1 MRRAGWATLV
11 VAALAIAG
19 GACGTTAT
27 GISLSIDPDP
37 VPATRQADGTYLANW
52 DAVVADLTGV
62 GGTVESVDATLSGG
76 SLIPDARTNQSVQL
90 QATSMAVDAFA
101 RRLFHEAA
109 HFTATSGAAVSV
121 SVTVHF
127 RDGNGQTYQSSA
139 QARVNLR

>member
-1 MRRAGWATLV
+1 MRKLRWTALAAIV
-11 VAALAIAG
+11 VASLG
-19 GACGTTAT
+19 CGTSAT

-37 VPATRQADGTYLANW
+37 VQANRQADGTYVADW

-62 GGTVESVDATLSGG
+62 GGTVESVDATLSGA

-90 QATSMAVDAFA
+90 QPTSMAVDAFA

-109 HFTATSGAAVSV
+109 HFTASGGAAVSV

-127 RDGNGQTYQSSA
+127 RDGNGQAYQSSA